1 MQVGKGAFPTYRGQM
16 AEYEVQYDIVVVYSK
31 ALENPQYGVGG
42 SDQYFVK
49 DFGTDLKHVNVIDLI
64 NR

>member
-31 ALENPQYGVGG
+31 ALENPQYGVG
-42 SDQYFVK
+42 
-49 DFGTDLKHVNVIDLI
+49 DLTNTLLRILELI
-64 NR
+64 